1 MRRPDHAEDQ
11 VRLWASAAGFL
22 VNSSQ
27 RDRAGWDHLLD
38 LSEPREAHPN
48 ENFLGIPSRSL
59 SARVQVKSIVSS
71 SRRVQI
77 KLSNLQRA
85 VEDPL
90 PWIYLIVRYAKGT
103 LDLVEVAAVHLD
115 KALTERVLERIHFMR
130 VDDLRR
136 LHQKSFAVSW
146 GEADVLQPP
155 FESSLRS
162 VIETAV
168 PADLLSYAVNKKN
181 WADKAGLPAEPRA
194 EIKFSVVGS
203 TEDELFRRIS
213 RAAIGLED
221 ALTIK
226 GLEHTRERFGAM
238 RPDPKVPNAEEAK
251 LGMLRSD
258 ADSGWTLS
266 VVDRSGS
273 RRLEMPVFYRFSGAV
288 IPGLP
293 QKYWLSR
300 IETPF
305 LDIVGDHAANTMSL
319 KLRLP
324 QDNEPVR
331 VTDLADSL
339 ALMMALSNASAE
351 SIRVCLSKSR
361 YSFDL
366 NLSAQTFELAEEFKE
381 FGLGTIELASL
392 MRELQVSADT
402 RLSIREIEP
411 RIGMARF
418 VRGARYRSKV
428 PIKLEWPAERL
439 RLPTGPAAAII
450 SASLPIGDM
459 LYIELAV
466 AKGELIEHSIENRPY
481 FLLLS
486 NDVSSLGSYKYL
498 LSDRDKFP
506 FQELVAAAEKEL
518 SLQGINAVITHQL

>member
-38 LSEPREAHPN
+38 LSEPREAHAN

-59 SARVQVKSIVSS
+59 SARVQVKSVVGS

-85 VEDPL
+85 IEDPL
-90 PWIYLIVRYAKGT
+90 PWIYLIIRYAKGS
-103 LDLVEVAAVHLD
+103 LDILEVAAVHLD
-115 KALTERVLERIHFMR
+115 KTLTERVLERIHSMPP
-130 VDDLRR
+130 DDLRR
-136 LHQKSFAVSW
+136 LHRKSFAVSW
-146 GEADVLQPP
+146 SEADILQPP
-155 FESSLRS
+155 SGRSLRS
-162 VIETAV
+162 LIESAV
-168 PADLLSYAVNKKN
+168 PTDLLSYAVNKKN
-181 WADKAGLPAEPRA
+181 WADQAGLPVEPRA
-194 EIKFSVVGS
+194 EVKFSVVGS
-203 TEDELFRRIS
+203 TEDELFRQIS

-226 GLEHTRERFGAM
+226 GLEYTRERFGAM
-238 RPDPKVPNAEEAK
+238 RPDPKLPTAEEAK

-258 ADSGWTLS
+258 ADGGWTLS
-266 VVDRSGS
+266 VVDRAGS

-293 QKYWLSR
+293 EKYWLSR

-305 LDIVGDHAANTMSL
+305 LDIVGDHAANSVSL
-319 KLRLP
+319 HFRLP

-339 ALMMALSNASAE
+339 SLMMALSDVSGE
-351 SIRVCLSKSR
+351 SIRVCLSKAH

-366 NLSAQTFELAEEFKE
+366 NFSAQTFEPTEEFKE
-381 FGLGTIELASL
+381 FGLGTIELAAL
-392 MRELQVSADT
+392 MRELQVPADT
-402 RLSIREIEP
+402 RLSIREIEQ
-411 RIGMARF
+411 RIRMSRF
-418 VRGARYRSKV
+418 VRGARYRSKI

-439 RLPTGPAAAII
+439 SLPTGPAAAII

-466 AKGELIEHSIENRPY
+466 AKGELIERSAEDRRCL
-481 FLLLS
+481 LLLS

-506 FQELVAAAEKEL
+506 FKELVEAAEKDL
-518 SLQGINAVITHQL
+518 AAQGINTVITHQL